1 MIERF
6 PPLPFPSKFTIS
18 PSGKKNRRSYFENI
32 SNNQVPVIDITIYH
46 SLPGIISLQPGC
58 SQVGYIYIKKINIER
73 DKWTIF
79 GCSFR

>member
-6 PPLPFPSKFTIS
+6 PPLPFPSKF
-18 PSGKKNRRSYFENI
+18 PRAEKKNRRSYFENI

-73 DKWTIF
+73 DKSTIF